1 MGIQE
6 NVKRQEAK
14 LAAQAKMQAIQ
25 AEQPQTVTPEPTHP
39 GVDVEA
45 LRQSI
50 RAELQASRPDPLD
63 VDTIRKV
70 IRAELHASRPEP
82 IGADVDAIRE
92 VVRTELHA
100 LPAPQTV
107 GLEALRQEMQ
117 TVMRTELYALHTAL
131 SLLTE
136 AITAMQAQIAVI
148 HCDTHESQGEQDD
161 EVLPTAL
168 PSPFDDQDGEEQVF
182 PADTEENEEDAEQ
195 LVLSTHRLPCPEPL
209 LIGMAPL
216 VSVKRT
222 RRWEPV

>member
-25 AEQPQTVTPEPTHP
+25 AEQPQTVTPEPTHL

-45 LRQSI
+45 LRESI

-131 SLLTE
+131 RLLTE

-209 LIGMAPL
+209 LIGMAPA
-216 VSVKRT
+216 KRL

>member
-1 MGIQE
+1 MGIQA

-14 LAAQAKMQAIQ
+14 LAAQAQAIQ
-25 AEQPQTVTPEPTHP
+25 AEQPQAVPMFDE
-39 GVDVEA
+39 EA

-50 RAELQASRPDPLD
+50 RVEVRE
-63 VDTIRKV
+63 V
-70 IRAELHASRPEP
+70 IRAELHAVRAELKANRSDSL
-82 IGADVDAIRE
+82 DVDAIRE

-131 SLLTE
+131 RLLTE

-209 LIGMAPL
+209 LIGMAPA
-216 VSVKRT
+216 KRL

>member
-25 AEQPQTVTPEPTHP
+25 AEQPMFDE
-39 GVDVEA
+39 EA

-50 RAELQASRPDPLD
+50 RTELQTSRPDPLD
-63 VDTIRKV
+63 VDAIRKV

-131 SLLTE
+131 RLLTE